1 MKKNIVYI
9 LGAVLYTL
17 IVGVLAISL
26 YAPTEDTN
34 KFYRISETIMNSF
47 NYTGYEEI
55 MGEKSHVLAQPLER
69 DRVENDDN
77 FIFNQKLFVYKSNE
91 AIILLQMTPVKG
103 AENEWTGSLDY
114 SSMLFNSSD
123 SPYKGII
130 ETKIPNVA
138 MAYQS
143 FSFDGCHYS
152 TICLSAENEKQIAT
166 RELIAFNNELIKFLA
181 N

>member
-9 LGAVLYTL
+9 LGVVLYTL
-17 IVGVLAISL
+17 IVGMLAICF
-26 YAPTEDTN
+26 YTPTEDTD
-34 KFYRISETIMNSF
+34 KFYRTSESLMNSF

-55 MGEKSHVLAQPLER
+55 MKEKSHVLAQPLER
-69 DRVENDDN
+69 NRVENDDN
-77 FIFNQKLFVYKSNE
+77 FILNQKLFVYKSDE

-114 SSMLFNSSD
+114 SSMLFNSID
-123 SPYKGII
+123 SPYKGTIDSN
-130 ETKIPNVA
+130 IPNVA
-138 MAYQS
+138 IAYQS